1 MMRDGDGGVRV
12 GILGEVWNSLIAKVI
27 AAIVAPILA
36 AAIYVLFRRVYRA
49 FRALHH
55 AESALKAVAREQHDG
70 LWTEGPGF
78 WLKLPIRRPTNYGD
92 LQGNS
97 IPILM
102 IAATKGGVGKTS
114 LAGSLAA
121 HFALKWTQRR
131 QESNADKPLR
141 VLVIDQD
148 FQGSFTTMTVD
159 VNHRYIQP
167 SKANRLVSGELEK
180 GGVQREA
187 EPVTQGGMRDRLS
200 IWTIPAY
207 YDLAQAENR
216 MLVEWL
222 LPLSERGLVLRLLR
236 LLGVREGDPP
246 RSLRDVRYLLAEA
259 LLDPLVRANFDL
271 VIIDSPPRLTPS
283 HIQAMCASTHLLVPT
298 ILDGLAGDAVARYLD
313 QVATHKLGPPGNA
326 SRAVCPHLQPIGVV
340 CTLLPPG
347 NTDLTGRLNVL
358 RGRIA
363 AARLTP
369 DIVPQDCFIRQRAP
383 YRDHAGERIAY
394 AATSNNQ
401 DHQALRDE
409 VDRLG
414 DWIASKLGAEPRGW
428 RRRET

>member
-347 NTDLTGRLNVL
+347 NADLTGRLNVL